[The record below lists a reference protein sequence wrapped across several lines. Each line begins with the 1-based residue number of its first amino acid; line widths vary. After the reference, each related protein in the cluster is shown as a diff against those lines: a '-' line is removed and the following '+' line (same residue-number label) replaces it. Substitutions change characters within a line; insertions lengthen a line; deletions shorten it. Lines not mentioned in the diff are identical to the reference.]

1 MLYIFLGML
10 TRLVKMMKTGA
21 KALVS
26 GGGRCLQGNLVPR
39 VSLSPPPR
47 AREGGRGER
56 DPGNEVVSKEDVG
69 SIITASMT
77 SRFALVVFKMAGEVA
92 IVGRS
97 TNVAFSSL
105 TFLHLLK
112 SKMQRQLGR

>member
-1 MLYIFLGML
+1 MCACDSLISILS
-10 TRLVKMMKTGA
+10 R
-21 KALVS
+21 
-26 GGGRCLQGNLVPR
+26 GGG
-39 VSLSPPPR
+39 
-47 AREGGRGER
+47 GG
-56 DPGNEVVSKEDVG
+56 VSKEDVG

>member
-1 MLYIFLGML
+1 ML
-10 TRLVKMMKTGA
+10 
-21 KALVS
+21 
-26 GGGRCLQGNLVPR
+26 GGGG
-39 VSLSPPPR
+39 
-47 AREGGRGER
+47 
-56 DPGNEVVSKEDVG
+56 VSKEDVG

-112 SKMQRQLGR
+112 SKMQRQLGDNRLFFGIFLVDQTIDYFLN

>member
-1 MLYIFLGML
+1 MSIYPFNDLLGQ
-10 TRLVKMMKTGA
+10 TCLVN
-21 KALVS
+21 
-26 GGGRCLQGNLVPR
+26 QG
-39 VSLSPPPR
+39 
-47 AREGGRGER
+47 EGG
-56 DPGNEVVSKEDVG
+56 VSKEDVG

>member
-1 MLYIFLGML
+1 M
-10 TRLVKMMKTGA
+10 
-21 KALVS
+21 
-26 GGGRCLQGNLVPR
+26 
-39 VSLSPPPR
+39 SLSPDSDDLLVFIRHYISILLLCLVYSRSRP
-47 AREGGRGER
+47 GGG
-56 DPGNEVVSKEDVG
+56 GGVSKEDVG

-105 TFLHLLK
+105 TSLHLLK

>member
-1 MLYIFLGML
+1 MYTILGHNTL
-10 TRLVKMMKTGA
+10 IPIPQ
-21 KALVS
+21 
-26 GGGRCLQGNLVPR
+26 GG
-39 VSLSPPPR
+39 
-47 AREGGRGER
+47 EG
-56 DPGNEVVSKEDVG
+56 VSKEDVG